1 MTRHWPGAWPTGG
14 RGKPTLFPKIRNEAA
29 LVVLPPGSTIG
40 ILGGGQL
47 GRMMALAAARLGYRC
62 HILDPHAHPCAAEV
76 SAQFTRAAYDNE
88 EALLCFAEQCDVI
101 TYEFENIPVAP
112 LAVLGDKLAPS
123 TRSLEVAQDRAAEKL
138 FLEGCGVR
146 VAPWRAVDCASDIE
160 AALEALGS
168 PVLLK
173 SRRYGYDGKGQAWV
187 HRADEAGAAWDAIG
201 RQPAVAEAK
210 MTFDAE
216 FSLILARGSNGETSA
231 FSPTRNHH
239 EGGILRTSTVPAG
252 PEIDSM
258 AGPAIAAAKA
268 IEEALGHVGV
278 LTVEFFACAEGP
290 IVNEIAPRVH
300 NSGHW
305 TIEGAHTSQFEQ
317 HLRAILGL
325 PLGDPSLVSAGATME
340 NLIGS
345 DVDRWAEFVAEPG
358 ASLHLYGKGE
368 ARPGRKMGHV
378 TRLSPPK

>member
-1 MTRHWPGAWPTGG
+1 MS
-14 RGKPTLFPKIRNEAA
+14 
-29 LVVLPPGSTIG
+29 LPPGSTIG

-47 GRMMALAAARLGYRC
+47 GRMMALAAARLGYKC
-62 HILDPHAHPCAAEV
+62 HIFDPHEHPCAAEV
-76 SAQFTRAAYDNE
+76 SAHFTRARFDDV
-88 EALLCFAEQCDVI
+88 EALERFAAQCDVV

-112 LAVLGDKLAPS
+112 LAALGGKLVPG
-123 TRSLEVAQDRAAEKL
+123 TRSLEVAQDRGNEKR
-138 FLEGCGVR
+138 FLEGCGVP
-146 VAPWRAVDCASDIE
+146 VAPWREVDGAEDIVAAV
-160 AALEALGS
+160 EALGA

-187 HRADEAGAAWDAIG
+187 HRADAAGAAWEAIG

-210 MTFDAE
+210 MSFEAE
-216 FSLILARGSNGETSA
+216 FSVILARSRSGETSA
-231 FSPTRNHH
+231 FPLARNHH

-252 PEIDSM
+252 PAIDAM
-258 AGPAIAAAKA
+258 ATRAIAAAKA
-268 IEEALGHVGV
+268 IEDALDHVGV
-278 LTVEFFACAEGP
+278 LTVEFFACADGP

-325 PLGDPSLVSAGATME
+325 PLGEPALVAKGATME
-340 NLIGS
+340 NLIGP
-345 DVDRWAEFVAEPG
+345 DVDRWAEIIAEPG
-358 ASLHLYGKGE
+358 AHLHLYGKGE

-378 TRLSPPK
+378 TRLS